1 MPHNDL
7 LTPEELNALLR
18 EVDWGRF
25 DDEASGQAEDRKVAP
40 YDFSA
45 QERIVRSSMPALEMI
60 YEKFSRQ
67 LRTTLS
73 GVLRRGAAVD
83 LARVESLRYS
93 DWFAQLPP
101 RCGIHLVKVHP
112 LHGTGLFVLPPR
124 LVSLFVDSN
133 FGGRAEDEH
142 MDDEGV
148 EQRREITAAEL
159 RITRI
164 VIDRIARDLEGAWAP
179 VFKIAIEHTGVETN
193 PLFASIASPP
203 ERVIA
208 AQFGIRLGSLQG
220 ELSFVIPYSMV
231 EPIKALLDN
240 GMLTGHSDVD
250 LRWRDKLIEN
260 LLNVSLELRGTLVE
274 TILPVRRILTMK
286 TGDVIPIDLPKQLP
300 VDLEGTPAY
309 RGALGSARGR
319 NAVKI
324 TQVLHRDPDRDL
336 APEAGVASPGLGTRG
351 IGNPAVGPTGQ
362 RQQAGF
368 TAYA

>member
-1 MPHNDL
+1 MSLNDL
-7 LTPEELNALLR
+7 LTPEELDALLR
-18 EVDWGRF
+18 EVEWGRF
-25 DDEASGQAEDRKVAP
+25 ADDASGQDEDREVVP

-45 QERIVRSSMPALEMI
+45 QERIVRSSMPTLEMI

-73 GVLRRGAAVD
+73 GVLRRGAAVE
-83 LARVESLRYS
+83 LARVESLRYA

-101 RCGIHLVKVHP
+101 RCGMHLVKVRP
-112 LHGTGLFVLPPR
+112 LHGTALFVLPPR
-124 LVSLFVDSN
+124 LVYLFVDSY
-133 FGGRAEDEH
+133 FGGRAEDES
-142 MDDEGV
+142 MDEGM
-148 EQRREITAAEL
+148 EQRNEITSAEL

-164 VIDRIARDLEGAWAP
+164 VIDRVARDLEAAWAP
-179 VFKIAIEHTGVETN
+179 VYRIAIEHAGVETN

-208 AQFGIRLGSLQG
+208 ACFGIRLGSLQG

-250 LRWRDKLIEN
+250 LRWREKLTEN
-260 LLNVSLELRGTLVE
+260 LLNVCLELRGTLVE
-274 TILPVRRILTMK
+274 KVLPVRRILTMK

-300 VDLEGTPAY
+300 VDLEGAPTF

-324 TQVLHRDPDRDL
+324 TQVLRRDGEP
-336 APEAGVASPGLGTRG
+336 APVVGTAPGSGSRGNDGTPVA
-351 IGNPAVGPTGQ
+351 GPTEL
-362 RQQAGF
+362 RQQGGF
-368 TAYA
+368 AAYA